1 LFLTQFSPQDALKM
15 SSSIVRGMAYATMIY
30 EERIGKTS
38 HGSVAL
44 PTIASRLPFGRPP
57 LADGKTAMECGA
69 KQKKVLVEKEVEL
82 YFDASRYSWVVFF
95 SEPVWLQCG
104 MQEDTGASVLQVM
117 DFLND
122 DESDDKPFIMRATL
136 LDDCTNCKEDI
147 PESSKKAY
155 GQVLRR
161 HADYYPGPNTSMKY
175 KVEDDAKEGKLT
187 LDWDVQC
194 MSTSCKQNL
203 HRSLRLDGDSAT
215 PGLITF
221 ALPHHLDKLDDSVLP
236 NNELY
241 CKTSISGQT
250 CLVEGSSLT
259 IVEPLPSVSLR
270 APRSLKAKFIP
281 LMADALK
288 YDMNFSLPGYFDRG
302 AGDTYFSGKMLSK
315 LGRILIVA
323 EEVVELCHHSWL
335 TEYHAP
341 CKNSTLPSQSEMS
354 EAIDRLQSGVEIWI
368 NGTAET
374 PFVYDTA
381 WGTSNAST
389 YLC

>member
-1 LFLTQFSPQDALKM
+1 M

-30 EERIGKTS
+30 EERIGKPS
-38 HGSVAL
+38 HGSVVR
-44 PTIASRLPFGRPP
+44 PTIASRIPFGRPP
-57 LADGKTAMECGA
+57 LADGKTAIECGT

-82 YFDASRYSWVVFF
+82 YFDWSGHSWLVFF
-95 SEPVWLQCG
+95 SEPVWLQCE
-104 MQEDTGASVLQVM
+104 MQEDTGFVFLQVM

-122 DESDDKPFIMRATL
+122 GDESNDKPFIMRATH
-136 LDDCTNCKEDI
+136 LDACISGKNPNDCKGDM

-155 GQVLRR
+155 GEVLRR
-161 HADYYPGPNTSMKY
+161 HADYYPGRNTFMKY
-175 KVEDDAKEGKLT
+175 EIEDDAKEAKVT

-194 MSTSCKQNL
+194 MSTSCEQNL
-203 HRSLRLDGDSAT
+203 HGSLRLDGHSAT
-215 PGLITF
+215 AGLITF
-221 ALPHHLDKLDDSVLP
+221 ALPHHLDKLDDSVFP

-241 CKTSISGQT
+241 CKSSISGPT
-250 CLVEGSSLT
+250 CLVEGSDLT

-270 APRSLKAKFIP
+270 APRPLKAEFIP
-281 LMADALK
+281 LIAKTLK
-288 YDMNFSLPGYFDRG
+288 YDMNFTLPDYFDRG

-323 EEVVELCHHSWL
+323 EEVLELCHHNWF
-335 TEYHAP
+335 TGYHRY

-354 EAIDRLQSGVEIWI
+354 AAIDRLQSGVEIWI

-381 WGTSNAST
+381 WGTPYAST